1 MTASSPTAAIDAG
14 AEHSQAPSEAMQQ
27 KSLADRR
34 SARITE
40 VVYAIFVLA
49 AGVLLVASA
58 V

>member
-14 AEHSQAPSEAMQQ
+14 AQHSRAPYEQLQQ
-27 KSLADRR
+27 TSLAERR